1 MIVRMEL
8 ELITSDN
15 EPPPAMPRTPLRLD
29 AISSRAVLTFV
40 EEAIRRETP
49 YGASFARH
57 RDAR

>member
-15 EPPPAMPRTPLRLD
+15 EPAPTMPQTPLRLD

-40 EEAIRRETP
+40 EEALRRGDP
-49 YGASFARH
+49 WR
-57 RDAR
+57 